1 MGKRKGG
8 SGVLVLTRK
17 EGETICI
24 GGDITITISKI
35 KGNRVSVG
43 IAAPKQVRIRRTELP
58 RLPEVAEPDETIMS
72 DG

>member
-1 MGKRKGG
+1 
-8 SGVLVLTRK
+8 VLVLTRK

-24 GGDITITISKI
+24 GGDITITITKI

-43 IAAPKQVRIRRTELP
+43 IAAPEQVRIRRTELP
-58 RLPEVAEPDETIMS
+58 RLPEVAKPDKAVLP